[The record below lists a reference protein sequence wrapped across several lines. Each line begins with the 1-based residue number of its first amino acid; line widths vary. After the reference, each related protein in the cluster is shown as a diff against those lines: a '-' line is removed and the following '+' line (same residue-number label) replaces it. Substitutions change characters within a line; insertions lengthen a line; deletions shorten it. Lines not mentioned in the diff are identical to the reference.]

1 MNALTMS
8 AARRRDKVV
17 ILTGPALGVK
27 YSTPITV
34 RISRALSALLK
45 WVKCCCTARNI
56 FRAIFCEKVSVA
68 VAVVVIAAM
77 WWHNIS
83 IDNVIEAQEAVGTDC
98 LYGMPWAI
106 VWACRA
112 ILADIK
118 SAKKGGRHARI

>member
-1 MNALTMS
+1 MKKS
-8 AARRRDKVV
+8 PS
-17 ILTGPALGVK
+17 PAK
-27 YSTPITV
+27 NYSTPITV

-45 WVKCCCTARNI
+45 LAKCRCTARNI
-56 FRAIFCEKVSVA
+56 FRALFCEKVSLV
-68 VAVVVIAAM
+68 VAVVVITAM

-112 ILADIK
+112 TFADTK
-118 SAKKGGRHARI
+118 STKSSTKSLCSAKKGGQQ